1 MPRPRS
7 PCEGNS
13 PERGMSGGE
22 PGSRDRWMNGVDS
35 RKNNGQLSLQMRRL
49 VLTVEGKRK
58 GKERQELQTMVVNQE
73 EQGF

>member
-1 MPRPRS
+1 CFVPVVS
-7 PCEGNS
+7 LGFLS
-13 PERGMSGGE
+13 K
-22 PGSRDRWMNGVDS
+22 
-35 RKNNGQLSLQMRRL
+35 KNNGQLSLQMRRL